1 MAGLERVK
9 RRIKNATELQTV
21 VKTMKAIASANIL
34 QYEESMRSINQ
45 YDKTIELGLQIA
57 LGDNKKIM
65 ESRIEDERKGLGAVI
80 FGSEQG
86 LCGKFN
92 EVVVRYAMDRMAEI
106 GFEERRTLAVGERAF
121 ARLEEAGE
129 TVEAHF
135 SFSGDFLGIEE
146 VMSKVL
152 AKIDQWRL
160 ESDTDQIVLFY
171 NRPIT
176 ENGGIFTPQLAYLY
190 PIDPKWLARLAK
202 RRWQSHSLP
211 TYSMD
216 ADKLF
221 SSLVREHL
229 FFSLYRAFM
238 ESLASENSS
247 RLYSMQAAER
257 NIDEHLNDL
266 LSNYQKQRQEAIS
279 SELLDILTGYEALSS
294 S

>member
-106 GFEERRTLAVGERAF
+106 GSKSEGLWQLVSVF

-135 SFSGDFLGIEE
+135 SFL
-146 VMSKVL
+146 
-152 AKIDQWRL
+152 
-160 ESDTDQIVLFY
+160 
-171 NRPIT
+171 
-176 ENGGIFTPQLAYLY
+176 
-190 PIDPKWLARLAK
+190 
-202 RRWQSHSLP
+202 
-211 TYSMD
+211 
-216 ADKLF
+216 
-221 SSLVREHL
+221 
-229 FFSLYRAFM
+229 
-238 ESLASENSS
+238 
-247 RLYSMQAAER
+247 
-257 NIDEHLNDL
+257 
-266 LSNYQKQRQEAIS
+266 AIS
-279 SELLDILTGYEALSS
+279 WV
-294 S
+294 